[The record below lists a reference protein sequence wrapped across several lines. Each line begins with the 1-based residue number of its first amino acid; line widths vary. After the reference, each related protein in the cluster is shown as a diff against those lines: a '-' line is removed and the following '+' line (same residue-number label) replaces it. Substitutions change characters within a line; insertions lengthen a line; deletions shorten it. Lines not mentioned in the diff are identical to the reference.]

1 MNGNVTDTHRE
12 RGRHHMTN
20 ESNRSFWKD
29 LRVGRK
35 LAAIPALFIVGI
47 AAILLYT
54 LSTMQDQQSDSLV
67 VDMAGRQRMLN
78 QRQLTQ
84 LVLAN
89 GQIGTDQEQALTL
102 LKGTASEVMRNMD
115 YEATRRLLNESLESL
130 LNGGPIKNLMTGEML
145 HLPPAPT
152 AEIRASFNE
161 QRQALEAFAA
171 KADEFLILKPA
182 DPRYVAALKE
192 LLDLNYQ
199 VEVQSNESVKLLSA
213 SSRAKIATMMQWET
227 VIGVLV
233 ALLGSVFSWLIA
245 RGIISPLGNVVS
257 VAQRIA
263 QGDLR
268 VQKVTNVSGDEVGQ
282 LAAVFN
288 EMLDTLRDLT
298 GQTVSVTGNLNAAAA
313 EILASTQQQA
323 AGTKQQAATVQ
334 EITSTMEEVRQSG
347 AQISEKAQQVASA
360 AELTS
365 TTSTS
370 GLRAVQETN
379 GTMEAIREQVE
390 EVAENI
396 VSLSEKTQAVGEIIA
411 TVNDI
416 AERSNLLALNA
427 AIEAAAA
434 GEQGNRFSVVANEI
448 KNLADQAKE
457 STVQVRTILGEIQ
470 KGINSSVMLTEEA
483 VKRVEAGK
491 QQADVAEQTIRHM
504 AETTVE
510 SVQTFQ
516 QIIGATNQQQIGFDQ
531 VTQGMQDIR
540 QAASQTA
547 SSTVQLEKAV
557 ANLNAQSQQLR
568 TAVGRYQL

>member
-1 MNGNVTDTHRE
+1 
-12 RGRHHMTN
+12 MTN
-20 ESNRSFWKD
+20 EFQRSFWRD

-35 LAAIPALFIVGI
+35 LATIPALFILGI

-84 LVLAN
+84 LVLATR
-89 GQIGTDQEQALTL
+89 QFATDQEQSLSL
-102 LKGTASEVMRNMD
+102 LKGTAAEITRNMD
-115 YEATRRLLNESLESL
+115 YEATRQVLNDSLESL
-130 LNGGPIKNLMTGEML
+130 LNGGPIKNLLTGEVL
-145 HLPPAPT
+145 QVPPAPT
-152 AEIRASFNE
+152 SEIRDSLVE
-161 QRQALEAFAA
+161 QKQALEAFAA
-171 KADEFLILKPA
+171 KGDEFLKLKE
-182 DPRYVAALKE
+182 DNPRFIVVLKE
-192 LLDLNYQ
+192 LLDLNYR

-213 SSRAKIATMMQWET
+213 HSRSKIAAMMQWET

-233 ALLGSVFSWLIA
+233 AVLGSVFSWLIA
-245 RGIISPLGNVVS
+245 RGVITPLASVVS
-257 VAQRIA
+257 VAQRIS

-288 EMLDTLRDLT
+288 QMLDTLKDLT

-334 EITSTMEEVRQSG
+334 EITATMEEVRQSG
-347 AQISEKAQQVASA
+347 SQISEKAQQVASA

-365 TTSTS
+365 TTSSS

-434 GEQGNRFSVVANEI
+434 GDQGNRFSVVANEI
-448 KNLADQAKE
+448 KNLADQAKD
-457 STVQVRTILGEIQ
+457 STVQVRNILGEIQ

-491 QQADVAEQTIRHM
+491 QQADVAEQTIRQM
-504 AETTVE
+504 TETTVE

-516 QIIGATNQQQIGFDQ
+516 QIIGATSQQQIGFEQ

-547 SSTVQLEKAV
+547 ASTLQLERAV
-557 ANLNAQSQQLR
+557 ASLNAQSQQLR
-568 TAVGRYQL
+568 AAVGRYQL